1 MVNFELSTSEFGNG
15 LSASST
21 LNLKM
26 IRELNTTEALKCSG
40 YLFRPPSFK
49 SLTSSTSLRLKKI
62 SGYGPVDFA
71 IDLLQTAKT
80 VSVTEIWSKGPF
92 LGIWKSENEEFHT
105 FHYEITMSWTHGLF
119 LVMDA
124 ISVVSSSGFFRY
136 RYLWI
141 SLDVNPASNLGLI
154 MDSVP
159 GSQVHFERKFQ
170 TTIG

>member
-1 MVNFELSTSEFGNG
+1 MRARLNFNQ
-15 LSASST
+15 
-21 LNLKM
+21 
-26 IRELNTTEALKCSG
+26 
-40 YLFRPPSFK
+40 
-49 SLTSSTSLRLKKI
+49 KKI

-92 LGIWKSENEEFHT
+92 LGIWKSENEEFRT
-105 FHYEITMSWTHGLF
+105 FHYE
-119 LVMDA
+119 
-124 ISVVSSSGFFRY
+124 VVSSSGFFRY

-141 SLDVNPASNLGLI
+141 SLDVNLASNLGLI

>member
-1 MVNFELSTSEFGNG
+1 MRARLNFNQ
-15 LSASST
+15 
-21 LNLKM
+21 
-26 IRELNTTEALKCSG
+26 
-40 YLFRPPSFK
+40 
-49 SLTSSTSLRLKKI
+49 KKI

-92 LGIWKSENEEFHT
+92 LGIWKSENEEFH
-105 FHYEITMSWTHGLF
+105 GLF

-141 SLDVNPASNLGLI
+141 SLDVNLASNLGLI